1 MARFG
6 GKIMNG
12 EMEEFDEKERE
23 KRKNDQIEYRKKQK
37 ASNTFLF
44 LGTVCEIIL
53 CFGFVLLFFIIS
65 ILIVAKVPE
74 SAQQIVYNI
83 LMIISFLGGLVSGF
97 FVYRTLGR
105 LVIKKMNLKEKLR
118 EDVLNQFKTRKE
130 FKADYEK
137 KKNR

>member
-1 MARFG
+1 
-6 GKIMNG
+6 MNG
-12 EMEEFDEKERE
+12 EMDELDEKERE

-44 LGTVCEIIL
+44 LGTICEVIL
-53 CFGFVLLFFIIS
+53 CFGFVFVFFIIS

-83 LMIISFLGGLVSGF
+83 LMIISFLCGLVSGF

-130 FKADYEK
+130 FKTDYEK

>member
-1 MARFG
+1 
-6 GKIMNG
+6 MNG
-12 EMEEFDEKERE
+12 EMDELDEKERE

-44 LGTVCEIIL
+44 LGTICEVIL
-53 CFGFVLLFFIIS
+53 CFGFVFVFFIIS

-137 KKNR
+137 KKNRQLWKNTA

>member
-1 MARFG
+1 
-6 GKIMNG
+6 MNG
-12 EMEEFDEKERE
+12 EMDELDEKERE

-44 LGTVCEIIL
+44 LGTICEVIL
-53 CFGFVLLFFIIS
+53 CFGFVFIFFIIS

>member
-1 MARFG
+1 
-6 GKIMNG
+6 MNG
-12 EMEEFDEKERE
+12 EMDELDEKERE
-23 KRKNDQIEYRKKQK
+23 KRKNDQIAYRKKQK
-37 ASNTFLF
+37 TSNTFLF
-44 LGTVCEIIL
+44 LGTICEVIL
-53 CFGFVLLFFIIS
+53 CFGFVFIFFIIS

>member
-1 MARFG
+1 
-6 GKIMNG
+6 MNG
-12 EMEEFDEKERE
+12 EMDELDEKERE

-44 LGTVCEIIL
+44 LGTICEVIL
-53 CFGFVLLFFIIS
+53 CFGFVFVFFIIS
-65 ILIVAKVPE
+65 ILI
-74 SAQQIVYNI
+74 
-83 LMIISFLGGLVSGF
+83 SGF

>member
-1 MARFG
+1 
-6 GKIMNG
+6 MNG
-12 EMEEFDEKERE
+12 EMDELDEKERE

-44 LGTVCEIIL
+44 LGTICEVIL
-53 CFGFVLLFFIIS
+53 CFGFVFIFFIIS

-130 FKADYEK
+130 FKTDYEK